1 MGLVYGSYGSIESV
15 LAASVPDSDLIVHDV
30 TRDDPSYAFA
40 LSRLDSY
47 TFTHTPIGVFRSVE
61 RGSYDDAM
69 AAQIDTARASGT
81 GDLAKLLA
89 GNDTWKVG

>member
-1 MGLVYGSYGSIESV
+1 MLFRSGSIETT
-15 LAASVPDSDLIVHDV
+15 LADSVPESELIVHDA

-47 TFTHTPIGVFRSVE
+47 DFTHTPIGIFRSVE

-69 AAQIDTARASGT
+69 AAQIDTARSGGE

-89 GNDTWKVG
+89 GNDPWEVV